1 MMAGQT
7 SDGRPPHVLLV
18 EAPYYTHIAALLRE
32 GASKALSAAGATFE
46 VVQVPGAFEIPGAI
60 GMAAKAGGFDGY
72 VALGCVI
79 RGETTHYDH
88 ICEETAHWL
97 QALAV
102 NEELAIGYGILT
114 CENEAQAL
122 ARATPGDN
130 GRDKGGEATNACLA
144 MIGVKRRFGSAA
156 GTSAG
161 QVAEVPE

>member
-1 MMAGQT
+1 MAEKK
-7 SDGRPPHVLLV
+7 PHLLLV

-32 GASKALSAAGATFE
+32 GAERALAAAGATFE
-46 VVQVPGAFEIPGAI
+46 VVQVPGSFEIPGAI
-60 GMAAKAGGFDGY
+60 GMAAKAEGRYDGF

-102 NEELAIGYGILT
+102 EQGLPIGYGILT

-122 ARATPGDN
+122 HRATPSGN
-130 GRDKGGEATNACLA
+130 GRDHGGAAARACLA
-144 MIGVKRRFGSAA
+144 MVGVKRQFA
-156 GTSAG
+156 GDAS
-161 QVAEVPE
+161 